1 MALYKLD
8 DLYPDYKDRF
18 FDGNDVKGLDVY
30 AGQTDEKIG
39 TVHTLLLDDSG
50 RVRYFVIDTGFW
62 IFGKK
67 VLLPAGRCG
76 LDEVNRRAYAV
87 GLTRKEQA
95 EHLPDYDEDMTVDYD
110 YEEQVRAVYRTPSV
124 EGSVPVEGVPPVN
137 VTRGAVPST
146 RKPVSKPVNAA
157 PAYDYDQE
165 PELYQTNEQ
174 NHRNLRLYEER
185 LVADRQRHKTGEVSV
200 SKRVETSTSE
210 VSVPVQKEKIVI
222 EVTSTGG
229 PTQVTAGNQTIGSD
243 ETIHM
248 DIHEE
253 TANIHK
259 QTVPHQEIN
268 VRKVVEQDTVHAKET
283 VRREELDIDRSGN
296 ADIDT
301 RNRH

>member
-1 MALYKLD
+1 MALYKLE

-18 FDGNDVKGLDVY
+18 FDGNDVQGLDVY

-39 TVHTLLLDDSG
+39 AIHTLLLDDSG

-76 LDEVNRRAYAV
+76 LDEANHRAYAI

-95 EHLPDYDEDMTVDYD
+95 EHLPDYNEDMTVDYD

-124 EGSVPVEGVPPVN
+124 ETSIPVEGTPPVN
-137 VTRGAVPST
+137 VARGAVPSS
-146 RKPVSKPVNAA
+146 PQPMN
-157 PAYDYDQE
+157 PPINPIAYDYDRE
-165 PELYQTNEQ
+165 PDLYQTNEQ

-185 LVADRQRHKTGEVSV
+185 LVADRQRHKTGEVTV
-200 SKRVETSTSE
+200 SKRVETNTAE

-222 EVTSTGG
+222 EITSTGG
-229 PTQVTAGNQTIGSD
+229 PAQVTAGNQTIGSD

-248 DIHEE
+248 DVHEE

-259 QTVPHQEIN
+259 QTVPHQAIN
-268 VRKVVEQDTVHAKET
+268 IRKVVEQETVHAQET
-283 VRREELDIDRSGN
+283 VRREELDLDHSGSSPE
-296 ADIDT
+296 IHT
-301 RNRH
+301 GQ